1 MADDKYIIQVEA
13 KTDEAKKKFT
23 EVAKA
28 TENVGKAA
36 KATGK
41 EAKTLS
47 GVVGQAAE
55 AASSMGGAFGGAG
68 RVVAL
73 FSASLRALKMALA
86 GATGGISLLIGA
98 IATAVASVVNLFQR
112 HKEELKAFEEAQRQC
127 AQSTEASLQ
136 RLNQARLEGLSKS
149 YAEANNAATAMLS
162 TTERLAAAHRQWVE
176 ANLQWN
182 LSMLDKAEQEALS
195 GAVGDSRA
203 QEDIKARYAQERAR
217 VSGEA
222 ALQNA
227 QNDLTNANTTLEAA
241 KDRRNAKSGQLADT
255 QQTLDEALARRDL
268 LIRRLDSNAYDL
280 NHGIGD
286 KGQKMEEKGRLE
298 GAYKATLDEIKALEA
313 ALPKLRQEL
322 DALTSELSVAETG
335 VTVATLNLETTQNK
349 NATTPK
355 TFANAQAER
364 TTQRKRADA
373 EAAAREK
380 AKQEAEE
387 AKAAARAKRIQ
398 EADAAAAKE
407 AGDVA
412 ALQDEAATLRAGL
425 DARARDVQSARS
437 AHAAALQR
445 RSKNNAR
452 MGSMYGGSFTAAQ
465 DEGAILRSAQSM
477 QRAEEA
483 FNQAAEAAEK
493 FFKTFDAA
501 LKREQG
507 EADRAAQR
515 AKAARETN

>member
-13 KTDEAKKKFT
+13 KTDEAKKKLT

-36 KATGK
+36 KATGT

-68 RVVAL
+68 RAVSL

-98 IATAVASVVNLFQR
+98 IGAALAAVINLFQR

-280 NHGIGD
+280 NRGIGD

-398 EADAAAAKE
+398 EAAAAAKE

>member
-13 KTDEAKKKFT
+13 KTDEAKKKLT

-36 KATGK
+36 KATSK

-364 TTQRKRADA
+364 STQRKRADA

-398 EADAAAAKE
+398 EADADAAKE
-407 AGDVA
+407 AGDVE